1 MNQNKFN
8 VEQFLRRTFK
18 EPLNKVS
25 QRLYEKGIRA
35 NQVTLVGLL
44 GSALVAYLVA
54 HGHLFIGGLLLALFA
69 PLDAVDGALARLSG
83 QTSRFGAFLD
93 SFTDRYEELLVL
105 AGLGYFFASKGNVNG
120 VLLSFFAAIGSVMVS
135 YARARAEA
143 LGFEAKVGIL
153 TRIERTVVMVLGLLL
168 GLPHLA
174 LGIIALLANFT
185 AWQRFFHVREQAITE
200 ENMRG

>member
-8 VEQFLRRTFK
+8 VEQFLRTNFK
-18 EPLNKVS
+18 ELLDKVS
-25 QRLYEKGIRA
+25 QQLYQKGIRA

-54 HGHLFIGGLLLALFA
+54 HGQLFIGGLLLALFA
-69 PLDAVDGALARLSG
+69 PLDAVDGSLARLSG

-93 SFTDRYEELLVL
+93 SFTDRYEEMLIF
-105 AGLGYFFASKGNVNG
+105 AGLGYFFAVRGNING
-120 VLLSFFAAIGSVMVS
+120 VMLSIFAVIGSVMVS

-153 TRIERTVVMVLGLLL
+153 TRIERTVIMMLGLLFGIPL
-168 GLPHLA
+168 IA

-185 AWQRFFHVREQAITE
+185 AWQRFFHVREQAIK
-200 ENMRG
+200 ENNLRG

>member
-8 VEQFLRRTFK
+8 VELFLRKTFK
-18 EPLNKVS
+18 EPLDKLS
-25 QRLYEKGIRA
+25 QQLYQKGLRA
-35 NQVTLVGLL
+35 NQVTLLGLL

-83 QTSRFGAFLD
+83 ETNRFGAFLD
-93 SFTDRYEELLVL
+93 SFIDRYEELLIL
-105 AGLGYFFASKGNVNG
+105 AGLGYLFAVRGNYDG

-135 YARARAEA
+135 YARAKAEA

-153 TRIERTVVMVLGLLL
+153 TRIERTVVMVVGLLFGIPL
-168 GLPHLA
+168 IA
-174 LGIIALLANFT
+174 IGIIALLANFT
-185 AWQRFFHVREQAITE
+185 AWQRFFHVREQAIK
-200 ENMRG
+200 ENNSRG